1 MINNDHSNN
10 RNDNT
15 LKDAKIEQFITTT
28 INSHSGPI
36 HDQSFNKSQ
45 QRETLN
51 LHENNDYHMII
62 MGV

>member
-1 MINNDHSNN
+1 MIIVIIEMIII
-10 RNDNT
+10 
-15 LKDAKIEQFITTT
+15 LEDAKIEQFITTT

>member
-28 INSHSGPI
+28 IPTVDPYMIKVSINL
-36 HDQSFNKSQ
+36 N
-45 QRETLN
+45 RERP
-51 LHENNDYHMII
+51 
-62 MGV
+62 

>member
-1 MINNDHSNN
+1 MQKLSNS
-10 RNDNT
+10 
-15 LKDAKIEQFITTT
+15 LQQS

-62 MGV
+62 MSV